1 MRLTETIRL
10 SRRRLPHWEVDGA
23 RYFITVRCADSLPAD
38 VVARLA
44 DVKQAMSRIPPG
56 SVAFADA
63 RREFFR
69 SLDRHLD
76 AGHGACPLRYPD
88 AAAIVVDELHQL
100 TEWEIQAPHYSVMP
114 NHWHAI
120 LVPSDAKAHSLSSLM
135 KRLKGR
141 TARRIRQVV
150 SGSGPFWQGEWFD
163 RWIRDDAE
171 WDRIVA
177 YIRNNPVKAGLV
189 QTWELHPF
197 TK

>member
-10 SRRRLPHWEVDGA
+10 SRRRLPHWEVESG
-23 RYFITVRCADSLPAD
+23 RYFITVRCADSLPAE
-38 VVARLA
+38 VVTRLSEI
-44 DVKQAMSRIPPG
+44 KQAMSAIPPG
-56 SVAFADA
+56 SAAFAAA

-76 AGHGACPLRYPD
+76 AGHGACHLKQPD

-120 LVPSDAKAHSLSSLM
+120 LVPSDAKAHSLSSVM
-135 KRLKGR
+135 KRLKWR
-141 TARRIRQVV
+141 TVHRIRQIIP
-150 SGSGPFWQGEWFD
+150 STGPFWQGEWFD
-163 RWIRDDAE
+163 RWIRDEPE
-171 WDRIVA
+171 WNRIVT
-177 YIRNNPVKAGLV
+177 YIRNNPVKRGFAPTW
-189 QTWELHPF
+189 QTHGF